1 MARALGVGVD
11 SPSLVALGVPL
22 ERAAA
27 FAVVHHLG
35 QLAPIA
41 VLGIGAVATL
51 AARRAPHQAR
61 NK

>member
-1 MARALGVGVD
+1 MARALSVGVD
-11 SPSLVALGVPL
+11 SPSLVAL

-27 FAVVHHLG
+27 FAVVYHLG
-35 QLAPIA
+35 QLAPTA